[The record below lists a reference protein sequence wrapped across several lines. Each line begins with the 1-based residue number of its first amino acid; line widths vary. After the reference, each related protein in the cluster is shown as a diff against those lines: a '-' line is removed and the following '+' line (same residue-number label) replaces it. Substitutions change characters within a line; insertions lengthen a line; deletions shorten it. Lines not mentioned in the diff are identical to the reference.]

1 MILLQSLVPK
11 KQLQQQQQQQQKT
24 LQATG
29 QRELEIYHYDIQ
41 L

>member
-11 KQLQQQQQQQQKT
+11 KKQQQQQQQQKT
-24 LQATG
+24 PQATG